1 MSCFRSSSR
10 WAFTLVELLV
20 VITIIGILI
29 SLLLPAVQA
38 AREAARRMQCS
49 NNLKQMG
56 LAMHNY
62 ASGWGEYFPPGSP
75 AGFKHGLFS
84 LILPYLEQLVVYDQ
98 LDINSSAS
106 NTLNNAANHQQ
117 RYTPIR
123 CYVCP
128 SWPYPTVY
136 AATSTSAYY
145 PGALTTYQGVA
156 GAYPTKG
163 PVVPSADGKIPMNGM
178 FGWGFARSP
187 GEVTDGLSNTL
198 AIGEFVQIDV
208 KSEAGYFF
216 DFSVPPG
223 NVRPW
228 MLGGYF
234 QSPSSY
240 DLWASKVLE
249 HPLNARVSKLIDG
262 IGFNH
267 LPHGSFHPGGAYF
280 LLADGSV
287 SFLSDNISFELYRG
301 LGTCNGGE
309 LAILS

>member
-1 MSCFRSSSR
+1 MTRCNGPGRSG
-10 WAFTLVELLV
+10 FTLVELLV
-20 VITIIGILI
+20 VITIIALLI
-29 SLLLPAVQA
+29 ALLLPAVQA

-56 LAMHNY
+56 LAIHNY
-62 ASGWGEYFPPGSP
+62 ASTCSEYFPPGSRG
-75 AGFKHGLFS
+75 GFKHGLFS
-84 LILPYLEQLVVYDQ
+84 LMLPYLEQMPVYEQ

-106 NTLNNAANHQQ
+106 NTLDDAANHQQ
-117 RYTPIR
+117 RYTSIR
-123 CYVCP
+123 CYLCP

-136 AATSTSAYY
+136 QATSTAARY

-156 GAYPTKG
+156 GAYPSKG
-163 PVVPSADGKIPMNGM
+163 PIRSSADGNIPTNGM
-178 FGWGFARSP
+178 FGWGFARAI

-198 AIGEFVQIDV
+198 AIGEFTQVDV
-208 KSEAGYFF
+208 KSEAAYFF

-228 MLGGYF
+228 MLGGFY
-234 QSPSSY
+234 QASSSY

-249 HPLNARVSKLIDG
+249 HPVNARVSKLVDG

-267 LPHGSFHPGGAYF
+267 LPHGSFHPGGASF

-287 SFLSDNISFELYRG
+287 SFLSEGIKFDLYRG
-301 LGTCNGGE
+301 LGTCNSGE
-309 LAILS
+309 QASLP